1 MPGTT
6 VSTPAGSGTVMSE
19 AALADIVIPAGLES
33 DRVDTDTVVE
43 LIDVV
48 KEYPGSPPLRV
59 LHDVSLAIGS
69 GELVSVVGA
78 SGSGKST
85 MLSIMGTLDDP
96 TSGTVLIDG
105 TDVAALGERERAALR
120 ARRIGFV
127 FQQFFL
133 LPALS
138 ALENVALGLL
148 YSGVPAAERLSRAA
162 LALERVGLGARMK
175 HRPGQL
181 SGGEQQRVAIARA
194 VVGEPSVLFADEP
207 TGALDSS
214 TGERIL
220 ELLTSISDS
229 GTAVVIIT
237 HDSHIASRTQR
248 QLNIHDGRLVSDT
261 ALVDLAGSGR

>member
-1 MPGTT
+1 MT
-6 VSTPAGSGTVMSE
+6 
-19 AALADIVIPAGLES
+19 AAA
-33 DRVDTDTVVE
+33 VVE
-43 LIDVV
+43 LVDIV
-48 KEYPGSPPLRV
+48 KDYPGSPPLRV
-59 LHDVSLAIGS
+59 LHGIGLRIAA
-69 GELVSVVGA
+69 GELVAVVGA

-96 TSGTVLIDG
+96 TSGRVLIDG
-105 TDVAALGERERAALR
+105 TDILSLSETERAALR

-148 YSGVPAAERLSRAA
+148 YSGVPAAERLHRAA
-162 LALERVGLGARMK
+162 DSLERVGLGSRLK

-194 VVGEPSVLFADEP
+194 LVGNPAVLFADEP
-207 TGALDSS
+207 TGSLDST
-214 TGERIL
+214 TGESIL
-220 ELLTSISDS
+220 ELLTVIAGS

-237 HDSHIASRTQR
+237 HDAHIAARTRR
-248 QLNIHDGRLVSDT
+248 QVAIHDGRITSDSEQ
-261 ALVDLAGSGR
+261 AA

>member
-1 MPGTT
+1 M
-6 VSTPAGSGTVMSE
+6 TPDS
-19 AALADIVIPAGLES
+19 
-33 DRVDTDTVVE
+33 VVE
-43 LIDVV
+43 LVDVV

-59 LHDVSLAIGS
+59 LHGMSLAIES
-69 GELVSVVGA
+69 GELVAVVGA

-105 TDVAALGERERAALR
+105 TDAAALAERERAALR

-138 ALENVALGLL
+138 AIDNVALGLL
-148 YSGVPAAERLSRAA
+148 YSGVSSAERAVRAA
-162 LALERVGLGARMK
+162 AALERVGLGSRMK

-194 VVGEPSVLFADEP
+194 IVGNPSVLFADEP
-207 TGALDSS
+207 TGALDST

-220 ELLTSISDS
+220 ELLTSIAGS

-237 HDSHIASRTQR
+237 HDAHIAERTQR
-248 QLNIHDGRLVSDT
+248 QVSIHDGRIVSDT
-261 ALVDLAGSGR
+261 GSPTREEVAA

>member
-1 MPGTT
+1 MT
-6 VSTPAGSGTVMSE
+6 
-19 AALADIVIPAGLES
+19 AA
-33 DRVDTDTVVE
+33 TVVE
-43 LIDVV
+43 LVDIV
-48 KEYPGSPPLRV
+48 KDYPGSPPLRV
-59 LHDVSLAIGS
+59 LHGVGLRVAA

-96 TSGTVLIDG
+96 TAGRVLIDG
-105 TDVAALGERERAALR
+105 TDVLSLSETERAALR

-148 YSGVPAAERLSRAA
+148 YSGVPSAERLRRAA
-162 LALERVGLGARMK
+162 DSLDRVGLGARMK

-194 VVGEPSVLFADEP
+194 LVGNPAVLFADEP
-207 TGALDSS
+207 TGSLDST
-214 TGERIL
+214 TGESIL
-220 ELLTSISDS
+220 DLLTSIAGS
-229 GTAVVIIT
+229 GTAVIIIT
-237 HDSHIASRTQR
+237 HDAHIAARTER
-248 QLNIHDGRLVSDT
+248 QIAIHDGRVTND
-261 ALVDLAGSGR
+261 SGKAA

>member
-1 MPGTT
+1 M
-6 VSTPAGSGTVMSE
+6 TP
-19 AALADIVIPAGLES
+19 
-33 DRVDTDTVVE
+33 DTVVE
-43 LIDVV
+43 LVDVI

-59 LHDVSLAIGS
+59 LHGMSLAIES
-69 GELVSVVGA
+69 GELVAVVGA

-105 TDVAALGERERAALR
+105 TDAAALAERDRAVLR

-138 ALENVALGLL
+138 AVDNVALGLL
-148 YSGVPAAERLSRAA
+148 YSGVSAAERSVRAA
-162 LALERVGLGARMK
+162 AALERVGLGARMK

-194 VVGEPSVLFADEP
+194 IVGNPSVLFADEP
-207 TGALDSS
+207 TGALDST
-214 TGERIL
+214 TGDRIL
-220 ELLTSISDS
+220 ELLTSIADS

-237 HDSHIASRTQR
+237 HDPHIAERTQR
-248 QLNIHDGRLVSDT
+248 QVSIHDGRIVSDT
-261 ALVDLAGSGR
+261 GSPEREEVAA

>member
-1 MPGTT
+1 MTG
-6 VSTPAGSGTVMSE
+6 
-19 AALADIVIPAGLES
+19 
-33 DRVDTDTVVE
+33 TVVE
-43 LIDVV
+43 LVDIV
-48 KEYPGSPPLRV
+48 KDYPGTPPLRV
-59 LHDVSLAIGS
+59 LHGVGLRIAA

-96 TSGTVLIDG
+96 TSGRVLIDG
-105 TDVAALGERERAALR
+105 TDILSLSETERAALR

-148 YSGVPAAERLSRAA
+148 YSGVHATERSRRAA
-162 LALERVGLGARMK
+162 DALERVGLGPRMK

-194 VVGEPSVLFADEP
+194 LVGSPAVLFADEP
-207 TGALDSS
+207 TGSLDST
-214 TGERIL
+214 TGESIL
-220 ELLTSISDS
+220 DLLTAIAAS

-237 HDSHIASRTQR
+237 HDAHIAARTRR
-248 QLNIHDGRLVSDT
+248 QVAIHDGRITSD
-261 ALVDLAGSGR
+261 SGKAA

>member
-1 MPGTT
+1 M
-6 VSTPAGSGTVMSE
+6 TPS
-19 AALADIVIPAGLES
+19 
-33 DRVDTDTVVE
+33 TVVE
-43 LIDVV
+43 LVDVV

-59 LHDVSLAIGS
+59 LHGMSLAIER
-69 GELVSVVGA
+69 GELVAVVGA

-105 TDVAALGERERAALR
+105 TDAAALAERDRAALR

-138 ALENVALGLL
+138 AVDNVALGLL
-148 YSGVPAAERLSRAA
+148 YSGVSATERSARAVA
-162 LALERVGLGARMK
+162 ALERVGLGARLK

-194 VVGEPSVLFADEP
+194 IVGDPVVLFADEP
-207 TGALDSS
+207 TGALDST

-220 ELLTSISDS
+220 ELLTSIADA

-237 HDSHIASRTQR
+237 HDAHIADRTRR
-248 QLNIHDGRLVSDT
+248 QVSIHDGRIVSDT
-261 ALVDLAGSGR
+261 GSRDREEVAA

>member
-1 MPGTT
+1 MT
-6 VSTPAGSGTVMSE
+6 S
-19 AALADIVIPAGLES
+19 
-33 DRVDTDTVVE
+33 DTVVE
-43 LIDVV
+43 LVDVV

-59 LHDVSLAIGS
+59 LHGMSLAIGS
-69 GELVSVVGA
+69 GELVAVVGA

-105 TDVAALGERERAALR
+105 TDAAALAERERAVLR

-138 ALENVALGLL
+138 AVDNVALGLL
-148 YSGVPAAERLSRAA
+148 YSGVPAAERSARAA
-162 LALERVGLGARMK
+162 AALERVGLAARMK

-194 VVGEPSVLFADEP
+194 IVGAPSVLFADEP
-207 TGALDSS
+207 TGALDST

-220 ELLTSISDS
+220 ELLTSIADA

-237 HDSHIASRTQR
+237 HDPHIAERTQR
-248 QLNIHDGRLVSDT
+248 QVSIHDGRIVSDT
-261 ALVDLAGSGR
+261 GSCEREEVAA

>member
-1 MPGTT
+1 MT
-6 VSTPAGSGTVMSE
+6 
-19 AALADIVIPAGLES
+19 AA
-33 DRVDTDTVVE
+33 TVVE
-43 LIDVV
+43 LVDIV
-48 KEYPGSPPLRV
+48 KDYPGSPPLRV
-59 LHDVSLAIGS
+59 LHGVGLRVAA

-96 TSGTVLIDG
+96 TAGRVLIDG
-105 TDVAALGERERAALR
+105 TDVLSLSETERAALR

-148 YSGVPAAERLSRAA
+148 YSGVPSAERLRRAA
-162 LALERVGLGARMK
+162 ESLDRVGLGARMK

-194 VVGEPSVLFADEP
+194 LVGNPAVLFADEP
-207 TGALDSS
+207 TGSLDST
-214 TGERIL
+214 TGESIL
-220 ELLTSISDS
+220 DLLTSIAGS
-229 GTAVVIIT
+229 GTAVIIIT
-237 HDSHIASRTQR
+237 HDAHIAARTER
-248 QLNIHDGRLVSDT
+248 QVAIHDGRVTND
-261 ALVDLAGSGR
+261 SGKAA

>member
-1 MPGTT
+1 MTPG
-6 VSTPAGSGTVMSE
+6 
-19 AALADIVIPAGLES
+19 
-33 DRVDTDTVVE
+33 TVVE
-43 LIDVV
+43 LVDVI
-48 KEYPGSPPLRV
+48 KEYPGNPPLRV
-59 LHDVSLAIGS
+59 LHGMSLAIES
-69 GELVSVVGA
+69 GELVAVVGA

-105 TDVAALGERERAALR
+105 TDAAALAERERAVLR

-127 FQQFFL
+127 FQHFFL

-138 ALENVALGLL
+138 AVDNVALGLL
-148 YSGVPAAERLSRAA
+148 YSGVPASERSVRAA
-162 LALERVGLGARMK
+162 AALERVGLGARMK

-194 VVGEPSVLFADEP
+194 IVGNPSVLFADEP
-207 TGALDSS
+207 TGALDST

-220 ELLTSISDS
+220 ELLTSIADS

-237 HDSHIASRTQR
+237 HDPHIAERTQR
-248 QLNIHDGRLVSDT
+248 QVGIHDGRIVSDT
-261 ALVDLAGSGR
+261 GSRETEEVAA

>member
-1 MPGTT
+1 M
-6 VSTPAGSGTVMSE
+6 TP
-19 AALADIVIPAGLES
+19 
-33 DRVDTDTVVE
+33 DTVVE
-43 LIDVV
+43 LVDVI

-59 LHDVSLAIGS
+59 LHGMSLAIES
-69 GELVSVVGA
+69 GELVAVVGA

-105 TDVAALGERERAALR
+105 TDAAALAERERAALR

-138 ALENVALGLL
+138 AIDNVALGLL
-148 YSGVPAAERLSRAA
+148 YSGVPSAERAVRAA
-162 LALERVGLGARMK
+162 AALERVGLGSRMK

-194 VVGEPSVLFADEP
+194 IVGNPSVLFADEP
-207 TGALDSS
+207 TGALDST

-220 ELLTSISDS
+220 ELLTSIADS

-237 HDSHIASRTQR
+237 HDAHIAERTQR
-248 QLNIHDGRLVSDT
+248 QVSIHDGRIVSDT
-261 ALVDLAGSGR
+261 GSPTREEVAA

>member
-1 MPGTT
+1 M
-6 VSTPAGSGTVMSE
+6 TP
-19 AALADIVIPAGLES
+19 
-33 DRVDTDTVVE
+33 DTVVE
-43 LIDVV
+43 LVDVI

-59 LHDVSLAIGS
+59 LHGMSLAIES
-69 GELVSVVGA
+69 GELVAVVGA

-105 TDVAALGERERAALR
+105 TDAAALAERERAVLR

-138 ALENVALGLL
+138 AVDNVALGLL
-148 YSGVPAAERLSRAA
+148 YSGVPAAERSVRAA
-162 LALERVGLGARMK
+162 AALERVGLSARMK

-194 VVGEPSVLFADEP
+194 IVGNPSVLFADEP
-207 TGALDSS
+207 TGALDST
-214 TGERIL
+214 TGDRIL
-220 ELLTSISDS
+220 ELLTSIADS

-237 HDSHIASRTQR
+237 HDPHIAERTQR
-248 QLNIHDGRLVSDT
+248 QVGIHDGRIVSDT
-261 ALVDLAGSGR
+261 GSPDREEVAA

>member
-1 MPGTT
+1 M
-6 VSTPAGSGTVMSE
+6 TP
-19 AALADIVIPAGLES
+19 
-33 DRVDTDTVVE
+33 DTVVE
-43 LIDVV
+43 LVDVI

-59 LHDVSLAIGS
+59 LHGMSLAIES
-69 GELVSVVGA
+69 GELVAVVGA

-105 TDVAALGERERAALR
+105 TDAAALAERERAVLR

-138 ALENVALGLL
+138 AVDNVALGLL
-148 YSGVPAAERLSRAA
+148 YSGVPAAERSTRAA
-162 LALERVGLGARMK
+162 AALERVGLGARMK

-194 VVGEPSVLFADEP
+194 IVGNPSVLFADEP
-207 TGALDSS
+207 TGALDST

-220 ELLTSISDS
+220 ELLTSIADS

-237 HDSHIASRTQR
+237 HDPHIAERTQR
-248 QLNIHDGRLVSDT
+248 QVSIHDGRIVSDT
-261 ALVDLAGSGR
+261 GSPEREEVAA

>member
-1 MPGTT
+1 M
-6 VSTPAGSGTVMSE
+6 TP
-19 AALADIVIPAGLES
+19 
-33 DRVDTDTVVE
+33 DTVVE
-43 LIDVV
+43 LVDVV

-59 LHDVSLAIGS
+59 LHGMSLAIES
-69 GELVSVVGA
+69 GELVAVVGA

-105 TDVAALGERERAALR
+105 TDAAALAERERAVLR

-138 ALENVALGLL
+138 AVDNVALGLL
-148 YSGVPAAERLSRAA
+148 YSGVSAAERSVRAA
-162 LALERVGLGARMK
+162 AALERVGLGARMK

-194 VVGEPSVLFADEP
+194 IVGNPSVLFADEP
-207 TGALDSS
+207 TGALDST

-220 ELLTSISDS
+220 ELLTSIADS

-237 HDSHIASRTQR
+237 HDPHIAERTQR
-248 QLNIHDGRLVSDT
+248 QVSIHDGRIVSDT
-261 ALVDLAGSGR
+261 GSLEKEEVAA

>member
-1 MPGTT
+1 M
-6 VSTPAGSGTVMSE
+6 TP
-19 AALADIVIPAGLES
+19 
-33 DRVDTDTVVE
+33 DTVVE
-43 LIDVV
+43 LVDVV

-59 LHDVSLAIGS
+59 LHGMSLAIER
-69 GELVSVVGA
+69 GELVAVVGA

-105 TDVAALGERERAALR
+105 TDAAALAERERAVLR

-138 ALENVALGLL
+138 AVDNVALGLL
-148 YSGVPAAERLSRAA
+148 YSGVPAAERSARAA
-162 LALERVGLGARMK
+162 AALERVGLGTRMT

-194 VVGEPSVLFADEP
+194 IVGEPSVLFADEP
-207 TGALDSS
+207 TGALDST

-220 ELLTSISDS
+220 ELLTSIADA

-237 HDSHIASRTQR
+237 HDPHIAERTQR
-248 QLNIHDGRLVSDT
+248 QVSIHDGRIVSDT
-261 ALVDLAGSGR
+261 GSREREEVAA

>member
-1 MPGTT
+1 M
-6 VSTPAGSGTVMSE
+6 TPDS
-19 AALADIVIPAGLES
+19 
-33 DRVDTDTVVE
+33 VVE
-43 LIDVV
+43 LVDVI
-48 KEYPGSPPLRV
+48 KEYPGNPPLRV
-59 LHDVSLAIGS
+59 LHGMSLAIES
-69 GELVSVVGA
+69 GELVAVVGA

-105 TDVAALGERERAALR
+105 TDAAALAERERAVLR

-133 LPALS
+133 LPALT
-138 ALENVALGLL
+138 AVENVALGLL
-148 YSGVPAAERLSRAA
+148 YSGVPAAERVVRASA
-162 LALERVGLGARMK
+162 ALERVGLGARMK

-194 VVGEPSVLFADEP
+194 IVGKPSVLFADEP
-207 TGALDSS
+207 TGALDST

-220 ELLTSISDS
+220 ELLTSIADS

-237 HDSHIASRTQR
+237 HDAHIAERTQR
-248 QLNIHDGRLVSDT
+248 QVSIHDGRIVSDT
-261 ALVDLAGSGR
+261 GQRRREEVAA

>member
-1 MPGTT
+1 M
-6 VSTPAGSGTVMSE
+6 TPN
-19 AALADIVIPAGLES
+19 
-33 DRVDTDTVVE
+33 TVVE
-43 LIDVV
+43 LVEVI
-48 KEYPGSPPLRV
+48 KEYPGNPPLRV
-59 LHDVSLAIGS
+59 LHGMSLAIES
-69 GELVSVVGA
+69 GELVAVVGA

-105 TDVAALGERERAALR
+105 TAAARLAEHERAALR

-138 ALENVALGLL
+138 AVDNVALGLL
-148 YSGVPAAERLSRAA
+148 YSGVPSAERMVRAA
-162 LALERVGLGARMK
+162 AALERVGLGSRMR

-194 VVGEPSVLFADEP
+194 IVGNPSVLFADEP
-207 TGALDSS
+207 TGALDSN
-214 TGERIL
+214 TGEHIL
-220 ELLTSISDS
+220 ELLTSIADS

-237 HDSHIASRTQR
+237 HDPNIAERTQR
-248 QLNIHDGRLVSDT
+248 QVRINDGRIVGDT
-261 ALVDLAGSGR
+261 GSPEREEVAA

>member
-1 MPGTT
+1 
-6 VSTPAGSGTVMSE
+6 MS
-19 AALADIVIPAGLES
+19 P
-33 DRVDTDTVVE
+33 DTVVE
-43 LIDVV
+43 LVDVI
-48 KEYPGSPPLRV
+48 KEYPGNPPLRV
-59 LHDVSLAIGS
+59 LHGMSLAIES
-69 GELVSVVGA
+69 GELVAVVGA

-105 TDVAALGERERAALR
+105 TDAAALAERERAVLR

-138 ALENVALGLL
+138 AVDNVALGLL
-148 YSGVPAAERLSRAA
+148 YSGIPAAERSVRAA
-162 LALERVGLGARMK
+162 AALERVGLGARMK

-194 VVGEPSVLFADEP
+194 IVGNPSVLFADEP
-207 TGALDSS
+207 TGALDST

-220 ELLTSISDS
+220 ELLTSIADS

-237 HDSHIASRTQR
+237 HDAHIAERTQR
-248 QLNIHDGRLVSDT
+248 QVSIHDGRIVSDT
-261 ALVDLAGSGR
+261 GSREREEVAA

>member
-1 MPGTT
+1 MPG
-6 VSTPAGSGTVMSE
+6 
-19 AALADIVIPAGLES
+19 
-33 DRVDTDTVVE
+33 TVVE
-43 LIDVV
+43 LVDVV

-59 LHDVSLAIGS
+59 LHGVDLAIGS
-69 GELVSVVGA
+69 GELVSVVVGA

-85 MLSIMGTLDDP
+85 MLAIMGTLDDP

-105 TDVAALGERERAALR
+105 TDVARLGERERAALR

-138 ALENVALGLL
+138 ALDNVALGLL
-148 YSGVPAAERLSRAA
+148 YSGVPAAERASRAA
-162 LALERVGLGARMK
+162 VALERVGLGARMR

-194 VVGEPSVLFADEP
+194 VVGDPSVLFADEP
-207 TGALDSS
+207 TGALDST

-220 ELLTSISDS
+220 ELLTSISEA

-237 HDSHIASRTQR
+237 HDAHIAARTQR
-248 QLNIHDGRLVSDT
+248 QVSIHDGRILSDT
-261 ALVDLAGSGR
+261 GALVLEGAAR

>member
-1 MPGTT
+1 MNPG
-6 VSTPAGSGTVMSE
+6 
-19 AALADIVIPAGLES
+19 
-33 DRVDTDTVVE
+33 TVVE
-43 LIDVV
+43 LVDVV

-59 LHDVSLAIGS
+59 LHGMSLAIES
-69 GELVSVVGA
+69 GELVAVVGA

-105 TDVAALGERERAALR
+105 TDAALLAERERAALR

-138 ALENVALGLL
+138 AVDNVALGLL
-148 YSGVPAAERLSRAA
+148 YSGVPAAERAARAA
-162 LALERVGLGARMK
+162 AALERVGLGERMK

-194 VVGEPSVLFADEP
+194 IVGEPSVLFADEP
-207 TGALDSS
+207 TGALDST

-220 ELLTSISDS
+220 ELLTSIAGS

-237 HDSHIASRTQR
+237 HDASIAARTER
-248 QLNIHDGRLVSDT
+248 QVSIHDGRIVSDT
-261 ALVDLAGSGR
+261 GARVREEVAA

>member
-1 MPGTT
+1 
-6 VSTPAGSGTVMSE
+6 MS
-19 AALADIVIPAGLES
+19 P
-33 DRVDTDTVVE
+33 DTVVE
-43 LIDVV
+43 LVDVI

-59 LHDVSLAIGS
+59 LHGMSLAIES
-69 GELVSVVGA
+69 GELVAVVGA

-105 TDVAALGERERAALR
+105 TDAAALAERERAALR

-138 ALENVALGLL
+138 ALDNVALGLL
-148 YSGVPAAERLSRAA
+148 YSGVPVAERSVRAA
-162 LALERVGLGARMK
+162 AALERVGLGARMK

-194 VVGEPSVLFADEP
+194 IVGDPSVLFADEP
-207 TGALDSS
+207 TGALDST

-220 ELLTSISDS
+220 ELLTSIADS

-237 HDSHIASRTQR
+237 HDTHIAERTQR
-248 QLNIHDGRLVSDT
+248 QVSIHDGRIVSDT
-261 ALVDLAGSGR
+261 GSPEREEVAA

>member
-1 MPGTT
+1 MPG
-6 VSTPAGSGTVMSE
+6 
-19 AALADIVIPAGLES
+19 
-33 DRVDTDTVVE
+33 TVVE
-43 LIDVV
+43 LVDVV

-59 LHDVSLAIGS
+59 LHGVDLAIGS

-85 MLSIMGTLDDP
+85 MLAIMGTLDDP

-105 TDVAALGERERAALR
+105 TDVARLGERERAALR

-138 ALENVALGLL
+138 ALDNVALGLL
-148 YSGVPAAERLSRAA
+148 YSGVPAAERASRAA
-162 LALERVGLGARMK
+162 VALERVGLGARMR

-194 VVGEPSVLFADEP
+194 VVGDPSMLFADEP
-207 TGALDSS
+207 TGALDST

-220 ELLTSISDS
+220 ELLTSISES

-237 HDSHIASRTQR
+237 HDAHIAARTQR
-248 QLNIHDGRLVSDT
+248 QVSIHDGRILSDT
-261 ALVDLAGSGR
+261 GALVLEGAAR